1 MAFILNNVQYRIPS
15 IIRIGFVVRLYRPFF
30 LLSVM
35 FLAFMPLPRAYAS
48 PVTVTITP
56 TSQAVLQTSL
66 ASYTIGLSTGAK
78 NAYRLSLSGLVG
90 STAFSFSSNPLST
103 PGGTGS
109 TTLTID
115 TSSTP
120 LYCPGSYSFTV
131 SASNSTSS
139 PVPATPGDSN
149 SASATLTVVQVGP
162 PLAVTVTTDKST
174 YRIGDTVTIS
184 LTANRPAE
192 GLLTISGPSGSP
204 STFSYIFY
212 GPSYTLTKTLTVNT
226 IGRYSVNFQAD
237 DFCSGFSSA
246 SASFEVTPDTYDVSI
261 ALDGVPAQYSAQVTV
276 DNQQQ
281 GTIGG
286 GEIKKLTFKLDTT
299 HTVTV
304 DQYVKG
310 DAGVQY
316 FAAQNTWTV
325 SSAGSHTF
333 EYETQY
339 LLTVVTDPE
348 GITDVTGG
356 GWYKAGTSVQTN
368 QVPGAVPGPA
378 GTQYAFQGW
387 VVDGAAQSGNGV
399 TLTMDKPHK
408 AVATYQT
415 QYQLLLDSPYG
426 NPQGQGYY
434 AAGSTATF
442 SVSTPWGFPVQQ
454 IFVRYEGDYTGT
466 SPQGSITMDKP
477 KLIHAVWSTSYLPLI
492 ALIVIAA
499 VVVGGLLFWR
509 SRRAPAPETKPTP
522 TAPSDETAVTAE
534 SVKCDKCGTEN
545 SVDQKFCTNCG
556 EKLVHHRKH
565 HTS

>member
-1 MAFILNNVQYRIPS
+1 M
-15 IIRIGFVVRLYRPFF
+15 RLYRPLF
-30 LLSVM
+30 LLGVM
-35 FLAFMPLPRAYAS
+35 VLAFVLLPRAYAS
-48 PVTVTITP
+48 PVTVSISP
-56 TSQAVLQTSL
+56 PNQAVLQTSL

-78 NAYRLSLSGLVG
+78 NAYTLSLSGLVG
-90 STAFSFSSNPLST
+90 GAPYHFSSNPVST
-103 PGGTGS
+103 PGGSGS

-139 PVPATPGDSN
+139 PVPATPGDSGT
-149 SASATLTVVQVGP
+149 SSATLTVVQVGP
-162 PLAVTVTTDKST
+162 PLGVTLTTNKPT
-174 YRIGDTVTIS
+174 YRIGDIVTIS

-192 GLLTISGPSGSP
+192 GLLTISSPSGAP

-226 IGRYSVNFQAD
+226 IGRYTVNFQAD

-246 SASFEVTPDTYDVSI
+246 SATFEVTPDTYDVNIS
-261 ALDGVPAQYSAQVTV
+261 LDGVPAQYSAQVSV

-286 GEIKKLTFKLDTT
+286 AEIKKLTFKLDTT
-299 HTVTV
+299 HTLTV

-316 FAAQNTWTV
+316 FASQNTWTT

-333 EYETQY
+333 KYETQY
-339 LLTVVTDPE
+339 QFTVATDPVA
-348 GITDVTGG
+348 ITDVTGG
-356 GWYKAGTSVQTN
+356 GWYKAGTNVQTN
-368 QVPGAVPGPA
+368 QVPGIVPGTA

-387 VVDGAAQSGNGV
+387 VVDGVARSGNGI
-399 TLTMDKPHK
+399 TLTMDMQHT

-415 QYQLLLDSPYG
+415 QYQLLIDSPYG

-442 SVSTPWGFPVQQ
+442 SASTPWGFPVQQ
-454 IFVRYEGDYTGT
+454 IFVRWEGDYTGT
-466 SPQGSITMDKP
+466 SPQGSLTMDTP
-477 KLIHAVWSTSYLPLI
+477 KVIHAVWSTSYLPLI
-492 ALIVIAA
+492 ALIVAA
-499 VVVGGLLFWR
+499 AAVVGGLLFWR
-509 SRRAPAPETKPTP
+509 SRRRPAPETKPTP
-522 TAPSDETAVTAE
+522 TPVEGGEAAE
-534 SVKCDKCGTEN
+534 NIKCDKCGTEN
-545 SVDQKFCTNCG
+545 SADQKFCTNCG
-556 EKLVHHRKH
+556 EKLVHHGKQ